1 MHKLE
6 TLINAVESTHT
17 HLGDLV
23 AFEAI
28 IVKCKK
34 LLLVVSPHG
43 CGKSRA
49 SAYIGTQT
57 PKAKIIDRLS
67 VAGLAGLSEEDS
79 FSDFSDVI
87 LVDDMAKSQGKYA
100 RIATMTTLAELIYS
114 HFIHSMM
121 RGMSFDI
128 TNFNGSA
135 IVNIQPVILKEL
147 VESDE
152 WEASMQDKAVRYY
165 HLYRPQSPVNGM
177 PEVKIDWG
185 IEMHLVNEPDYDSL
199 VFKEFMRS
207 NKGQWTLA
215 RTKEHL
221 SSFLRAAAAIDGRDY
236 VSMCDYCL
244 VSKLIKPLR
253 WESLVMDK
261 QDFESGR
268 YLDNNQLSL
277 FTQMVTYGKFTIEQI
292 MDDFG
297 VSSSKAYDLMED
309 HSKDW
314 EKVSD
319 HPAKFAPSPHLMKKL
334 RHMGMYPH
342 HNGTGQLEL

>member
-6 TLINAVESTHT
+6 TMINATESTHK

-49 SAYIGTQT
+49 SDYIGTQT

-67 VAGLAGLSEEDS
+67 VAGLAGLAEEEG
-79 FSDFSDVI
+79 FSDFNDVI

-114 HFIHSMM
+114 HYIHSLM

-128 TNFNGSA
+128 INFNGSA

-185 IEMHLVNEPDYDSL
+185 IDLQLVNEPDNDSL
-199 VFKEFMRS
+199 IFKNFMRE

-221 SSFLRAAAAIDGRDY
+221 SSFLRASAALDGREY

-244 VSKLIKPLR
+244 VSRLIKPLR

-261 QDFESGR
+261 KDFESGR

-277 FTQMVTYGKFTIEQI
+277 ITQMVTYGKFTIEQI
-292 MDDFG
+292 SDDFG
-297 VSSSKAYDLMED
+297 LSTSKAYDLMEQ
-309 HSKDW
+309 HSEDW
-314 EKVSD
+314 EKVSG
-319 HPAKFAPSPHLMKKL
+319 HPARFAPSPLLMKRMRIL
-334 RHMGMYPH
+334 GLNMY
-342 HNGTGQLEL
+342 HNGNGAGV